1 MIEVNPAAAIIAAY
15 NADLEKYGDSFRGV
29 GWTSQEHTDRR
40 YRVMLDL
47 IRPDAVLPVTL
58 LDFGCGLSHFYEFI
72 EANGIEGIDYSG
84 LDLSERM
91 VETSRRKHP
100 LLTYYLL
107 DVLADHE
114 AVQAVPEF
122 DYVVMNGVFTI
133 RPGQTYDQMLEY
145 FKRVLR
151 AVYPKTRVG
160 LAVNFM
166 SKQVDWE
173 REDLFHL
180 PMDTLAS
187 FLARQISR
195 HFVIRHDY
203 GLYEYTAYVYR
214 EPIVAAYG

>member
-1 MIEVNPAAAIIAAY
+1 MIEVNPAAAIIARY
-15 NADLEKYGDSFRGV
+15 DADLDEYGDSFRGV
-29 GWTSQEHTDRR
+29 GWTSQDHTNRR

-47 IRPDAVLPVTL
+47 IRGDAVLPLTL

-72 EANGIEGIDYSG
+72 EAGGIEGVVYSG

-100 LLTYYLL
+100 HLTYYVV
-107 DVLADHE
+107 DVLDDPE
-114 AVQAVPEF
+114 ALPEF

-133 RPGQTYDQMLEY
+133 RPGQTYDQMLAY
-145 FKRVLR
+145 FKQVLR
-151 AVYPKTRVG
+151 IVYPKARAG

-173 REDLFHL
+173 RDDLFHL
-180 PMDTLAS
+180 PMDDLAL
-187 FLARQISR
+187 FLAREISR

-214 EPIVAAYG
+214 EPVIEAGG